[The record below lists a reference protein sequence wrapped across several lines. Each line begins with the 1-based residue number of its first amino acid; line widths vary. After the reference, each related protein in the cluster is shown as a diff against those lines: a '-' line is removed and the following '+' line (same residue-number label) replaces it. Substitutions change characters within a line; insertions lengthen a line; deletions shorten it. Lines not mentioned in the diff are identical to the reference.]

1 MNQKIIDTLYYFVN
15 AKNKNYNITEI
26 QTIPPTLSSVVIIKL
41 SDSNYTNLID
51 GTSLCWTNLLIY
63 PNNQEYSGLN
73 SKWSNSTI
81 IINNLDGSS
90 LSAENL
96 HVKKKSS
103 AISIINDQEVLIWN
117 VTSGLGKFKN
127 AKKLY
132 MELFNTHDPNFFTRK
147 ITVLR

>member
-63 PNNQEYSGLN
+63 PNNKEYSGVN
-73 SKWSNSTI
+73 DKWSNSTI

-96 HVKKKSS
+96 HVKEKSS

-117 VTSGLGKFKN
+117 VTSGSGKFKN

-132 MELFNTHDPNFFTRK
+132 MELFNTHDPNFFTRR